1 MKTAISIPDDL
12 FAEGE
17 ELARKLGV
25 NRSALYSRAL
35 RELVER
41 SQARSITNE
50 IDRVLGEVG
59 PDNQNVTRRAARK
72 QFERAEREE

>member
-41 SQARSITNE
+41 SQARSITSE

-59 PDNQNVTRRAARK
+59 PDDQNVTRRAARR